1 MHNLPL
7 EGLLLAC
14 LFLVAFAT
22 RKAARSFL
30 KDLFSVVEDRWT
42 WTTQSGEIYEDAE
55 IELIDRGD
63 LVLKHALGISR
74 LPITSLSDESHE
86 LLLRTPHWRRRTSPA
101 PEKVASFEPAPM
113 HAGHAA

>member
-14 LFLVAFAT
+14 LFLIAFAT
-22 RKAARSFL
+22 RKAIRSFL

-55 IELIDRGD
+55 IERIDRGD
-63 LVLKHALGISR
+63 LVLKHDLGTSR
-74 LPITSLSDESHE
+74 LPIASLSDESHE
-86 LLLRTPHWRRRTSPA
+86 LLLRTPHWGRRTSSA
-101 PEKVASFEPAPM
+101 SEKVTSFESKPM
-113 HAGHAA
+113 HAGHAV